1 MFSMFIH
8 VTVGGHGTKEYFEF
22 GSENGMEVNT
32 RILRELYGWHG
43 HLLDGGN
50 EDASIPLHKEWFT
63 PSNIVSLLQKYK
75 VNKNLDVLS
84 IDADYD
90 DFYIMREIL
99 VAGYKPRVL
108 ITEYN
113 CNFGSE
119 WSVSTV
125 AKPVGQEHE
134 FRWNGNCYFGASA
147 TALIK
152 LAAVFNYTPVWA
164 NYVNL
169 IFVRID
175 QATEMGMIIPAV
187 ENYPGPEHRALHAGC
202 SMTTWKRIDDSHL
215 SKATDTTLS
224 HVDFASGFADI
235 KLTERKY
242 ENLGKSTRA
251 WRVFSEV
258 K

>member
-1 MFSMFIH
+1 M
-8 VTVGGHGTKEYFEF
+8 
-22 GSENGMEVNT
+22 
-32 RILRELYGWHG
+32 
-43 HLLDGGN
+43 LDGGN

-113 CNFGSE
+113 CNFDSE

-125 AKPVGQEHE
+125 AKPVGKEGE
-134 FRWNGNCYFGASA
+134 VRWNGNCYFGASS

-152 LAAVFNYTPVWA
+152 LAAVFGYTPVWA

-169 IFVRID
+169 IFVRLD

-187 ENYPGPEHRALHAGC
+187 ENYPGPEHRSLHSDC
-202 SMTTWKRIDDSHL
+202 SATIWKRIDDSHL

-235 KLTERKY
+235 KLTARRTWTQ
-242 ENLGKSTRA
+242 NLEKGTRT

>member
-1 MFSMFIH
+1 M
-8 VTVGGHGTKEYFEF
+8 GGHGTKEYFEF

-119 WSVSTV
+119 WSVST
-125 AKPVGQEHE
+125 GL
-134 FRWNGNCYFGASA
+134 G
-147 TALIK
+147 T
-152 LAAVFNYTPVWA
+152 
-164 NYVNL
+164 
-169 IFVRID
+169 
-175 QATEMGMIIPAV
+175 
-187 ENYPGPEHRALHAGC
+187 C
-202 SMTTWKRIDDSHL
+202 S
-215 SKATDTTLS
+215 
-224 HVDFASGFADI
+224 
-235 KLTERKY
+235 
-242 ENLGKSTRA
+242 
-251 WRVFSEV
+251 
-258 K
+258 